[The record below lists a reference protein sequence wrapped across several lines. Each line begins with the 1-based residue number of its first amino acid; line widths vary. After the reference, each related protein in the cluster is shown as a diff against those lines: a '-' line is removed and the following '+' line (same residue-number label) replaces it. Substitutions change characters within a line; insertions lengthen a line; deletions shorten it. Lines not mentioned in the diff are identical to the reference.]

1 MRRKARAME
10 VVTVKLDPDE
20 QPDTEVN
27 LVELA
32 VGHWL
37 YWVQFAEANA
47 HTYNK
52 VLVPLDRTRES
63 EMVLPRT
70 EKFLDSEGEGI
81 LLHVILPEGIKPQNR
96 DRYQPQAG
104 EEDEARTAAINYLQE
119 VKGRL
124 GDSAAR
130 WRCDVIRAPTVADG
144 IADYAVQEEVDLI
157 AMYTHDRK
165 GLAKLIKGNIA
176 DKIRNRTPVELK
188 LFRSRDLAPR

>member
-10 VVTVKLDPDE
+10 VVTVKLEPDE

-63 EMVLPRT
+63 EMVLPRA

-81 LLHVILPEGIKPQNR
+81 LLHVILPEGIKPQSR
-96 DRYQPQAG
+96 DRYQPEAG
-104 EEDEARTAAINYLQE
+104 EKDEARTAAINYLQG

-144 IADYAVQEEVDLI
+144 IADYAVLEKADLI
-157 AMYTHDRK
+157 AMFTHDRK
-165 GLAKLIKGNIA
+165 GIAKLIKGNIA
-176 DKIRNRTPVELK
+176 ENVRHRTPVELK
-188 LFRSRDLAPR
+188 LFRSRELALH

>member
-1 MRRKARAME
+1 M
-10 VVTVKLDPDE
+10 
-20 QPDTEVN
+20 
-27 LVELA
+27 
-32 VGHWL
+32 
-37 YWVQFAEANA
+37 VQFAEANA